1 MHNTIFCKFYWL
13 CDISVN
19 KFDDAAAEL
28 VMVRYRTL
36 LKYLTSA
43 WVKFKLT
50 WTDRLTTSLPEH
62 KRSIDYRIL
71 EPVQDKNLNV
81 EQIKMLPKIVA
92 QKSIKVKIY
101 KHKSIATLD
110 LICLLFRTLGPCFK
124 GT

>member
-19 KFDDAAAEL
+19 KLDDAAAEL

-36 LKYLTSA
+36 LTYLTSA

-62 KRSIDYRIL
+62 KRSIGYRYRIL

-81 EQIKMLPKIVA
+81 EQIQMLPKIVA
-92 QKSIKVKIY
+92 RKSIKVKI
-101 KHKSIATLD
+101 
-110 LICLLFRTLGPCFK
+110 
-124 GT
+124 